1 MKRVALMLLVL
12 VLVSGTAFAAGT
24 GNPAGSGMS
33 VDLSGNYASEPE
45 GGFDGTFGPEL
56 GFNVDLNRIGL
67 NVGASK
73 NVEVQGRASLSYYN
87 WDQSFFGNDIEY
99 RRIPF
104 FLGGRVATAVS
115 PQIKLYGQ
123 LGLEIS
129 FDKAEVFIPGL
140 GKFSESDTNLGL
152 TPGVGILF
160 PVSNQIYVGGN
171 VSWHIIENN
180 YFTIGVT
187 VGLNLP

>member
-1 MKRVALMLLVL
+1 MKKIVVMLLAL
-12 VLVSGTAFAAGT
+12 GLVSGTAFAAGT

-33 VDLSGNYASEPE
+33 VDLSGNYASEPAS
-45 GGFDGTFGPEL
+45 GFDGTFGPEL

-73 NVEVQGRASLSYYN
+73 NVEVLGRASLSYYN
-87 WDQSFFGNDIEY
+87 WDQSVFGQDLEF

-104 FLGGRVATAVS
+104 FVGGRVATAVS

-129 FDKAEVFIPGL
+129 FDRVEHFNPVFGRI
-140 GKFSESDTNLGL
+140 SESDTNVGI
-152 TPGVGILF
+152 TPGVGVLF
-160 PVSNQIYVGGN
+160 PISNQLYVGGN
-171 VSWHIIENN
+171 LNWHIIEDN
-180 YFTIGVT
+180 YFTLGVT
-187 VGLNLP
+187 LGINLP

>member
-1 MKRVALMLLVL
+1 MKKAALMVLGL
-12 VLVSGTAFAAGT
+12 VLVSGTAFAAG
-24 GNPAGSGMS
+24 PAGSGMS
-33 VDLSGNYASEPE
+33 LDLSGNYASEPAS
-45 GGFDGTFGPEL
+45 GFDGTFGPEL

-67 NVGASK
+67 NVGTSN

-87 WDQSFFGNDIEY
+87 WDQTVSGVDLEY
-99 RRIPF
+99 RRIPLF
-104 FLGGRVATAVS
+104 FGGRVLTSVS

-129 FDKAEVFIPGL
+129 FDKVEAFHPVFGRL
-140 GKFSESDTNLGL
+140 SESDTNLGI

-160 PVSNQIYVGGN
+160 PISNQIYLGGN
-171 VSWHIIENN
+171 LSWHIIEDN
-180 YFTIGVT
+180 YFTLGVT